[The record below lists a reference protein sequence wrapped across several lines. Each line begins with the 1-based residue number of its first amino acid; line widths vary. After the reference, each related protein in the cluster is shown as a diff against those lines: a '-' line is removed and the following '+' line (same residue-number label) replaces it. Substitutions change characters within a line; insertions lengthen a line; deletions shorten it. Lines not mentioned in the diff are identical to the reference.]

1 MTDVGLDENFDA
13 GLILAAEEWPL
24 DAFDAH
30 HSFSNY
36 DESIIR
42 KLSAHGPVLIRGG
55 RGSGK
60 SALLI
65 AAHKR
70 MTEKKNVF
78 SVYLSLRYL
87 PLLQTDGEEYIKH
100 FCEILSNKIQSDLKI
115 NNSSI
120 DFVRAESL
128 TELQRGLA
136 DLSAAV
142 GQRIILLFD
151 DAAHIGRE
159 KPLEVF
165 FDLFRTLSSNTIS
178 CKASIYPGVTKFGIR
193 FDIFNDATVIDVAR
207 LETSEVEN
215 HFVDVL
221 RRRYPSLA
229 HKDIYSDR
237 LTLEMFSGIL
247 ARALVGNMRAYILA
261 CNRFVDK
268 EKISIPDL
276 NACLLNMATDYYWPL
291 MEEVAPKL
299 GQYEPFIDTATDIFT
314 QLIDVA
320 SKSNPSRQSPSER
333 VLVHRAMVT
342 KFAKPFEILEYLG
355 FIGKRD
361 ASRAL
366 KSGGRG
372 PVYAVNLCSLLEQ
385 VQGKRMT
392 LEMMNDWRSARTDA
406 TEIHVNSDVFG
417 NIALP
422 SLPSVDTLGI
432 LEKPLKWIEKG
443 NMYPYG
449 LTPGK
454 ISLFVAAGYETIGE
468 LVGADDAKLIA
479 IDGIGDKTVKKA
491 RDLAYQAVWM

>member
-1 MTDVGLDENFDA
+1 MVDAFQDENFDP

-30 HSFSNY
+30 HTFSSY

-70 MTEKKNVF
+70 MTEKNAIF

-87 PLLQTDGEEYIKH
+87 PLLQSDGEEYIKH
-100 FCEILSNKIQSDLKI
+100 FCQVLSDKVQSELKIRQSDVAFEK
-115 NNSSI
+115 
-120 DFVRAESL
+120 AENL
-128 TELQRGLA
+128 TDLQRGLA
-136 DLSAAV
+136 KLSAAV
-142 GQRIILLFD
+142 GKRIVLLFD

-207 LETSEVEN
+207 LDISEVEI
-215 HFVDVL
+215 HFVEVL
-221 RRRYPSLA
+221 RQRYPRLA
-229 HKDIYSDR
+229 DRTTFSDR
-237 LTLEMFSGIL
+237 LTLEMFSSVL

-261 CNRFVDK
+261 CNKFADK
-268 EKISIPDL
+268 DKISVPDL
-276 NACLLNMATDYYWPL
+276 NACLLDMASDYYWPL

-299 GQYEPFIDTATDIFT
+299 GQYEPFIETATDIFNK
-314 QLIDVA
+314 IIEVA
-320 SKSNPSRQSPSER
+320 SKSSSGRHSPSER
-333 VLVHRAMVT
+333 VLIHRAIVT
-342 KFAKPFEILEYLG
+342 KYAKPFEILEYLG

-372 PVYAVNLCSLLEQ
+372 PVYSVNLCSLLEQ
-385 VQGKRMT
+385 VSGKRMT
-392 LEMMNDWRSARTDA
+392 FDMMNDWRSARLDA
-406 TEIHVNSDVFG
+406 TEIHVNSDVFEG
-417 NIALP
+417 VNLP
-422 SLPSVDTLGI
+422 NLPSVDTLGI
-432 LEKPLKWIEKG
+432 LEKPLSWIQKG
-443 NMYPYG
+443 NMYPFG

-454 ISLFVAAGYETIGE
+454 LSLLVDSGYQNVGDLVAASD
-468 LVGADDAKLIA
+468 ADLIA
-479 IDGIGDKTVKKA
+479 IDGIGDATIKKA
-491 RDLAYQAVWM
+491 RDLSYQAVWM